1 MDIVWNIF
9 DKLCINYIHLF
20 KATLVVMLGPPP
32 PLSHRNYATVRFFVL
47 HCAVGTFS
55 EQLG

>member
-20 KATLVVMLGPPP
+20 KATLVVMLGAPP
-32 PLSHRNYATVRFFVL
+32 SRRIYATVRFFVL

-55 EQLG
+55 EQLV